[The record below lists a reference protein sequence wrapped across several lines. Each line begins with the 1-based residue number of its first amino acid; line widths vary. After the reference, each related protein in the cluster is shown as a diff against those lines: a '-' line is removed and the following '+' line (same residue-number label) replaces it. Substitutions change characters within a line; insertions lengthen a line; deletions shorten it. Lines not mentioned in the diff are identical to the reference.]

1 MDGWIKIEDRL
12 PDNVGEYIVCAID
25 GISQYAERI
34 RYRQI
39 VTLAKYGLDE
49 WIWHENG
56 IEWDISGIVTHW
68 MPLPDPPQM
77 EGKNEHI
84 VCQ

>member
-1 MDGWIKIEDRL
+1 MGGLKLKIDCQIML
-12 PDNVGEYIVCAID
+12 GD

-39 VTLAKYGLDE
+39 VTLAKYGLGE
-49 WIWHENG
+49 WTWNENG

-68 MPLPDPPQM
+68 MPLPELPRI
-77 EGKNEHI
+77 EGE
-84 VCQ
+84 

>member
-1 MDGWIKIEDRL
+1 MGGLKLKIDCQIML
-12 PDNVGEYIVCAID
+12 GEYIVCAID

-39 VTLAKYGLDE
+39 VTLAKYGLGE
-49 WIWHENG
+49 WTWNENG

-68 MPLPDPPQM
+68 MPLPELPRI
-77 EGKNEHI
+77 EGE
-84 VCQ
+84 

>member
-56 IEWDISGIVTHW
+56 IEWDKVALSLIGCLCRIRRKW
-68 MPLPDPPQM
+68 REND
-77 EGKNEHI
+77 EHI